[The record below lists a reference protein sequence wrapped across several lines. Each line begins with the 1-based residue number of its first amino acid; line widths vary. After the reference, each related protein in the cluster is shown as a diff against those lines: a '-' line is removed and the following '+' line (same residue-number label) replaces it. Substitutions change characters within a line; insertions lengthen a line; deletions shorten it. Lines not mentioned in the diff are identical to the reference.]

1 MEIAFRHVVRYTNN
15 GEIGI
20 ADLGRTLIAREN
32 IFQVLPFVLG
42 RLFPDSPVDELRC
55 EIVRLIRESPAQ
67 EEFAGRLFVNI
78 QSTIEE
84 YIKGAGRVTGLAILE
99 KHSHGLSLL
108 VILLSL
114 LGGVY
119 LWAQSTQAD
128 LPRLAYREAATS
140 SCSPRVRHLECPETR
155 SEKPWMLH

>member
-20 ADLGRTLIAREN
+20 ADLGRTLIAHEN

-42 RLFPDSPVDELRC
+42 RLFPDFPDDELRC

-84 YIKGAGRVTGLAILE
+84 YIKGQ
-99 KHSHGLSLL
+99 
-108 VILLSL
+108 
-114 LGGVY
+114 GVS
-119 LWAQSTQAD
+119 WGWQSWKSIRTVY
-128 LPRLAYREAATS
+128 PCWR
-140 SCSPRVRHLECPETR
+140 SCSR
-155 SEKPWMLH
+155 S